1 MENEERQSC
10 RPFLLFLHV
19 PYTQGS
25 ILRTVPARALQRAAR
40 QVPWFETVYF
50 EGNVGGTDDAA
61 VMLTKV
67 QQNGGIGTYVG
78 IGADTTGPVHN
89 PEFDFDED
97 CLQAA
102 VDLCVCALEELHG
115 EAQDNV

>member
-1 MENEERQSC
+1 M
-10 RPFLLFLHV
+10 
-19 PYTQGS
+19 
-25 ILRTVPARALQRAAR
+25 
-40 QVPWFETVYF
+40 PWFQTVYF

-67 QQNGGIGTYVG
+67 QQNGGIGSYVG

-102 VDLCVCALEELHG
+102 MELCVYALEELHG
-115 EAQDNV
+115 MDA

>member
-1 MENEERQSC
+1 MWITERLPAGASDYAMME
-10 RPFLLFLHV
+10 V
-19 PYTQGS
+19 
-25 ILRTVPARALQRAAR
+25 VQRAAKK
-40 QVPWFETVYF
+40 VPWFQTVYF

-67 QQNGGIGTYVG
+67 QQNGGIAPMWALVR
-78 IGADTTGPVHN
+78 IPPAPFTT

-102 VDLCVCALEELHG
+102 MGCVCMLWRSSMGWMFDLEE
-115 EAQDNV
+115 E

>member
-1 MENEERQSC
+1 MME
-10 RPFLLFLHV
+10 V
-19 PYTQGS
+19 
-25 ILRTVPARALQRAAR
+25 VQRAAKK
-40 QVPWFETVYF
+40 VPWFQTVYF

-67 QQNGGIGTYVG
+67 QQNGGIGSYVG

-102 VDLCVCALEELHG
+102 VDVACTLWNSCTERVYNPERMKEVKENNG
-115 EAQDNV
+115 RESGI